1 MMVVNHHHQI
11 LDFDNLTKAQMDNM
25 DCVMYSMCIIL

>member
-1 MMVVNHHHQI
+1 MMVVNHHRQI

-25 DCVMYSMCIIL
+25 DDFLKFIWTV